1 MRNFQ
6 ITVKSEKNKSINFSF
21 YLMTSNKANEEFS
34 QNFDANLS
42 DFEKYLI
49 VSTNQ
54 NQTQKDFNSSFSI
67 LNQLQPQKEKTIK
80 KRFI

>member
-1 MRNFQ
+1 
-6 ITVKSEKNKSINFSF
+6 
-21 YLMTSNKANEEFS
+21 MTSNKANEEFS

-49 VSTNQ
+49 ISTNQ
-54 NQTQKDFNSSFSI
+54 NQTQKDFNSSFSV

-80 KRFI
+80 KRFK

>member
-80 KRFI
+80 KRSI